1 MPFCARNIPRWPMH
15 REHVEVPSKK
25 PAGLASWY
33 LTLKRNRVAE
43 YNKLFAKLARLRC
56 VADDMLL
63 DLSRA
68 HALESDKGQVYR
80 RQMHDAAAML
90 RTMKDFA
97 FDISG
102 IYRSKQTRRG

>member
-1 MPFCARNIPRWPMH
+1 MVLCHLTCDCA
-15 REHVEVPSKK
+15 
-25 PAGLASWY
+25 
-33 LTLKRNRVAE
+33 RVAE
-43 YNKLFAKLARLRC
+43 YNKLFAKLTRLRWL
-56 VADDMLL
+56 ADDMLL

-102 IYRSKQTRRG
+102 IYRSKQTRRL